1 MFRLAY
7 RWWWSH
13 VQFPSTVELE
23 SGGHEELEIH
33 REACNAKIS
42 FIESYNTWAADI
54 TSTDVILEKGLPY
67 KHSGNIFNNNDYTTI
82 DQSNSFINNSLTNTA
97 RMNH

>member
-1 MFRLAY
+1 M
-7 RWWWSH
+7 
-13 VQFPSTVELE
+13 QFPSTVELE

-67 KHSGNIFNNNDYTTI
+67 KH
-82 DQSNSFINNSLTNTA
+82 
-97 RMNH
+97 